1 MTGGVGI
8 GSSAE
13 GVREMMRYERRSF
26 ESVRGPL
33 RYPSINSKER
43 WKGDE
48 WRKGQTT
55 DISLRPK
62 TKTKQLSPNESG
74 THRLSTARGN
84 RAHARPRQEHSR
96 VMWAV

>member
-48 WRKGQTT
+48 WRKGQTHGHLT
-55 DISLRPK
+55 PSQGEDKATQPK
-62 TKTKQLSPNESG
+62 
-74 THRLSTARGN
+74 
-84 RAHARPRQEHSR
+84 
-96 VMWAV
+96 